1 MRQVKRL
8 LPYVRRYVQMAV
20 YDVLDAE
27 GAEYWKNESGAVVAR
42 LSVYGNVSTFS
53 LSTEIQDVGTGLT
66 VSMREP
72 CPGLSAQGEERAVT
86 AGEAVVDGIRS
97 LARQA
102 AELVV
107 VTNEVGLDG
116 ISYEVETMEYIRLMG
131 RVNQRLAKL
140 ADRVV
145 EVVYG
150 IPVVLKENGAAGQG
164 GGI

>member
-72 CPGLSAQGEERAVT
+72 CPDLSAQGEERAVT
-86 AGEAVVDGIRS
+86 AVADKVAQYLENELMINRRCFVQDRHYAV
-97 LARQA
+97 
-102 AELVV
+102 
-107 VTNEVGLDG
+107 
-116 ISYEVETMEYIRLMG
+116 
-131 RVNQRLAKL
+131 
-140 ADRVV
+140 
-145 EVVYG
+145 
-150 IPVVLKENGAAGQG
+150 
-164 GGI
+164 